1 MTFPSARSGR
11 ERRQRCHERKSSS
24 ASIPASTTRCATSPV
39 SSTWAARRPSQAT
52 PAPPAERTPPSAP
65 NLTLPRRYARL
76 LPARQR
82 KERPAPLGWLRPARP
97 ARRRLAT
104 RARAASMFACGEK
117 PKDPARRRGIG
128 GQSHLLA
135 KKKNTHAVLQLS
147 CERFKSSAW
156 AGSWAWR
163 PGPSGHVGKTT
174 QETKERRN
182 DV

>member
-24 ASIPASTTRCATSPV
+24 ASIPASAARCATSPA

-65 NLTLPRRYARL
+65 NPTLPRRYARL

-82 KERPAPLGWLRPARP
+82 KERPGLPGWLRPARP

-104 RARAASMFACGEK
+104 RSRAASMFACGEK

-135 KKKNTHAVLQLS
+135 KKKNTHTVLQLG

-156 AGSWAWR
+156 AGSRAWR
-163 PGPSGHVGKTT
+163 PGSKWPCREDNTA
-174 QETKERRN
+174 TKERRN